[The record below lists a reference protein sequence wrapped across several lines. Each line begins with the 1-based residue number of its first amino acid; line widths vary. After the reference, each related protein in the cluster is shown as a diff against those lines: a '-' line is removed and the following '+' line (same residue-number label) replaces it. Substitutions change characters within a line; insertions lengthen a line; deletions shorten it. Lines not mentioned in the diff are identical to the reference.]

1 MGIDPKTQ
9 INASVIMER
18 DVYEQIK
25 AFAKKERRS
34 VSAQMCIWLEE
45 RMLHERERATT
56 VNNSKFNSR

>member
-18 DVYEQIK
+18 DVYQQIK

-45 RMLHERERATT
+45 RLIHERERAASM
-56 VNNSKFNSR
+56 NNHKI